1 MPLFLIL
8 SKLWGRS
15 VSGAFFLRVE
25 KEASASALRLRKGNK
40 GSCNDFTERMPSGF
54 FSGKY
59 VLAVRC
65 NTDLLECIGDT
76 FGNKMFRFRI
86 MVRNKIKNRS
96 LCTQGGA
103 CTSQTGEKRLLKK
116 LLPRQEKIFVR
127 DAALCKKSDKRFR
140 NSNSKI
146 AQQVFWLGQL
156 LINGM
161 PASCSAL
168 YFLLQSGKKYP
179 SMT

>member
-1 MPLFLIL
+1 M
-8 SKLWGRS
+8 
-15 VSGAFFLRVE
+15 
-25 KEASASALRLRKGNK
+25 
-40 GSCNDFTERMPSGF
+40 
-54 FSGKY
+54 
-59 VLAVRC
+59 
-65 NTDLLECIGDT
+65 
-76 FGNKMFRFRI
+76 FGFRI

-96 LCTQGGA
+96 LC
-103 CTSQTGEKRLLKK
+103 KRLLKK
-116 LLPRQEKIFVR
+116 LLQRQEKIFVH